1 MPAGVPFTKDH
12 MAKKK
17 RRGERPQSVDLPTVL
32 RVFKESRKP
41 LSQGEIVSM
50 LKLSGKEAHRLRPLM
65 EQLLD
70 EGKLIKLGRG
80 AYGLTERLK
89 LITGKLE
96 VQRSGVGFVIPE
108 DKRRTDIFVSPQH
121 FNGAWHGDRV
131 AVALLPESHGR
142 RPEGRIA
149 RVLERGATQLAV
161 RVQRRMGELLLCRPT
176 DPKRGFHLMVKAD
189 ALVQTLGE
197 DVFDGDILIVEAGEQ
212 LDRDLYS
219 ATAVTRLGPEGDVG
233 VQERLVKTNYD
244 IPTAFPQAVLDQAAT
259 LPEAPDAAD
268 MAGRE
273 DLRHL
278 DLVTIDGAT
287 ARDFDDAVCVHR
299 EGEGYRLWVAIADVS
314 HYVHPGTPLDEEAL
328 TRANSYYFPQSVCPM
343 FPEALSNGLCSL
355 NPQVDRLCL
364 VVETA
369 FDRHGR
375 HGESR
380 LYPAVMRSKARLTYD
395 LVQQAVLLKEPE
407 ALAEVAAV
415 LPMLEVAEALARKIN
430 RLRRDRGSLDFDLPE
445 PEILFNLSGETTDI
459 RRRTRHFGH
468 QIIEEF
474 MIAANEAVARFLTER
489 EFPCLYRI
497 HPEPDPG
504 KVAALFK
511 LLQSTSLGPRLDPVQ
526 ARTPTPEGLQQLL
539 ALAQGTEQEFLVN
552 RLALRSMMQASYDP
566 QNEGHFGLASDCYCH
581 FTSPIRRYADLVVH
595 RSVKTAL
602 QAATWEHPFH
612 SLKKLKQVAEHL
624 SATERVAMEAERE
637 ILKRLTVLFLE
648 DKVGAEFTGVV
659 SGMSDF
665 GFWVELNEVMAEGLV
680 RLSTLNDDYYAY
692 LPDKQVLLGER
703 TGRAISLGQAVTVL
717 LTDVHVG
724 RLEVNLELAAPVER
738 STPGRRPRQK
748 RRG

>member
-1 MPAGVPFTKDH
+1 

-41 LSQGEIVSM
+41 LSQGELVSI
-50 LKLSGKEAHRLRPLM
+50 LKLSGKEAHRLRPII

-70 EGKLIKLGRG
+70 TGKLIKLGRG
-80 AYGLTERLK
+80 SYGLTERLK

-149 RVLERGATQLAV
+149 RVLERGATKLAV

-176 DPKRGFHLMVKAD
+176 DPKRGFHVMVKAEE
-189 ALVQTLGE
+189 LVQSLGQ
-197 DVFDGDILIVEAGEQ
+197 DVFDGDILLVEPGEQ

-219 ATAVTRLGPEGDVG
+219 ATALSRLGPEGEVG
-233 VQERLVKTNYD
+233 VQESLVKSNYD
-244 IPTAFPQAVLDQAAT
+244 IPAAFPQAALEQAAT
-259 LPEAPDAAD
+259 LPEAPGEAD
-268 MAGRE
+268 LAGRE
-273 DLRHL
+273 DLRAL

-299 EGEGYRLWVAIADVS
+299 EGEGYRLWVAIADVA
-314 HYVHPGTPLDEEAL
+314 HYVHPGTPLDEEAY
-328 TRANSYYFPQSVCPM
+328 TRGNSYYFPQSVCPM

-355 NPQVDRLCL
+355 NPHVDRLCM

-375 HGESR
+375 PGESR
-380 LYPAVMRSKARLTYD
+380 LYQAVMHSKARLTYD
-395 LVQQAVLLKEPE
+395 QVQRAVLLREE
-407 ALAEVAAV
+407 EERANLAAV
-415 LPMLEVAEALARKIN
+415 LPMLEVAEELARKIN
-430 RLRRDRGSLDFDLPE
+430 ALRNQRGSLDFDLPE
-445 PEILFNLSGETTDI
+445 PEILFNLQGETTDI

-504 KVAALFK
+504 KLAALFK
-511 LLQSTSLGPRLDPVQ
+511 LLQSTSLGPQLDPEQ
-526 ARTPTPEGLQQLL
+526 ASSPTPEGVQQLL
-539 ALAQGTEQEFLVN
+539 ALAQGTEQEYVVN
-552 RLALRSMMQASYDP
+552 RLTLRSMMQASYDP
-566 QNEGHFGLASDCYCH
+566 VNEGHFGLASDCYCH

-595 RSVKTAL
+595 RSVKVAL
-602 QAATWEHPFH
+602 HLATWEQPFH
-612 SLKKLKQVAEHL
+612 SLKQLKKVAEQL

-692 LPDKQVLLGER
+692 LSDKQVLLGER
-703 TGRAISLGQAVTVL
+703 TGRAITLGQEVRVL
-717 LTDVHVG
+717 LTDVHIG
-724 RLEVNLELAAPVER
+724 RLEVNLELAAPPER
-738 STPGRRPRQK
+738 AAAGRRAKFK